1 MQQYTPI
8 GRCLRFL
15 RRYNRYIK
23 VSVIAIIALTIAL
36 LPTTIFGIPGLTPIQ
51 QRMIAIFVWAALMW
65 IIEAVPAWT
74 TSLLIIVIMLLTVS
88 DSSLNFL
95 KQEKEKTS
103 TSLQHVSKI
112 EKGDTLSIITKQEI
126 AAEMIPTDAS
136 IKEDGILLVKHI
148 AAKGENIDSIC
159 NRYSISKNDVYKETV
174 TKKSPYM
181 SYKDIMGYFANPT
194 VMLFMGGFILALVAS
209 KSGVD
214 ISMARAMLKPFGSRP
229 KVVLFGFIIVTA
241 IFSMFVSN
249 TATAAMMLTFLA
261 PVLRQLPANEK
272 GTAALALAIP
282 IGANIGGLATP
293 IGTPPNGIALQYIND
308 PTGLNLNVGFG
319 EWMTIMTPLVIV
331 ILIISWLL
339 LSIFY
344 PFTSKEINIRII
356 GGAKKGWRT
365 SVIYGTLA
373 VTILLWMFES
383 LTGINSYV
391 VALIPIGVFAITRII
406 KSSDLKDI
414 DWACLWMV
422 AGGFA
427 LGDGMKKT
435 GLAQTM
441 VDAIP
446 FDSWPVLAVVLG
458 GGVICWLLS
467 QFISNSA
474 ATALMVPL
482 MVAVGSGM
490 QEALGDYGGVGTL
503 LVGVAMAA
511 SFAMSLPISTPPNAI
526 AYSTGLIKT
535 KQMFITG
542 MTIGI
547 ISLIIGYV
555 LIISVGKTGYFG

>member
-1 MQQYTPI
+1 MQQYTPFEK
-8 GRCLRFL
+8 CLRFL

-23 VSVIAIIALTIAL
+23 VSVIAIIALTIAI
-36 LPTTIFGIPGLTPIQ
+36 LPTEWFGIAALNPIQ

-65 IIEAVPAWT
+65 IVEAVPAWT

-88 DSSLNFL
+88 DSSISLL
-95 KQEKEKTS
+95 TS
-103 TSLQHVSKI
+103 
-112 EKGDTLSIITKQEI
+112 GYD
-126 AAEMIPTDAS
+126 
-136 IKEDGILLVKHI
+136 
-148 AAKGENIDSIC
+148 AKGL
-159 NRYSISKNDVYKETV
+159 
-174 TKKSPYM
+174 M
-181 SYKDIMGYFANPT
+181 SYKSIMGTFANPT

-209 KSGVD
+209 KSGIDV
-214 ISMARAMLKPFGSRP
+214 SMARAMLKPFGSRP
-229 KVVLFGFIIVTA
+229 RVVLLGFILVTA

-249 TATAAMMLTFLA
+249 TATAAMMLTFMA
-261 PVLRQLPANEK
+261 PIIRQLPSTEK

-308 PTGLNLNVGFG
+308 VDGLNLGVDFG
-319 EWMTIMTPLVIV
+319 EWMLVMTPLMLV
-331 ILIISWLL
+331 ILLISWVL
-339 LSIFY
+339 LSVMF
-344 PFTSKEINIRII
+344 PFTAKKVNLTIM

-365 SVIYGTLA
+365 SVIYATLA
-373 VTILLWMFES
+373 VTILLWMFEKV
-383 LTGINSYV
+383 TGINSYV

-427 LGDGMKKT
+427 LGEGMSKT
-435 GLAQTM
+435 GLAKTL

-446 FDSWPVLAVVLG
+446 FDNWPAMLVLLG
-458 GGVICWLLS
+458 SGIICWLLS

-474 ATALMVPL
+474 ATALMVPI
-482 MVAVGSGM
+482 MVAVGTGM
-490 QEALGDYGGVGTL
+490 KDALGEFGGVGTL

-542 MTIGI
+542 MLIGT
-547 ISLIIGYV
+547 ISLAIGYI
-555 LIISVGKTGYFG
+555 LIITIGKTGYFG

>member
-1 MQQYTPI
+1 MQQYTPLQ
-8 GRCLRFL
+8 RFLRFL

-23 VSVIAIIALTIAL
+23 VSLIAIIALVIAL
-36 LPTTIFGIPGLTPIQ
+36 LPTSIFGIPGLTPIQ
-51 QRMIAIFVWAALMW
+51 QRVIAIFVWAALMW

-88 DSSLNFL
+88 DSGITPL
-95 KQEKEKTS
+95 
-103 TSLQHVSKI
+103 VS
-112 EKGDTLSIITKQEI
+112 GFD
-126 AAEMIPTDAS
+126 
-136 IKEDGILLVKHI
+136 
-148 AAKGENIDSIC
+148 KGEL
-159 NRYSISKNDVYKETV
+159 
-174 TKKSPYM
+174 M
-181 SYKDIMGYFANPT
+181 SYKSIMNTFANPT

-209 KSGVD
+209 KSGID
-214 ISMARAMLKPFGSRP
+214 ISMARAMLKPFGSKP
-229 KVVLFGFIIVTA
+229 KIVVLGFILVTA

-249 TATAAMMLTFLA
+249 TATAAMMLTFMA
-261 PVLRQLPANEK
+261 PILRQLPPTEK

-308 PTGLNLNVGFG
+308 TEGLNLNIGFG
-319 EWMTIMTPLVIV
+319 EWMMVMTPLMLA
-331 ILIISWLL
+331 ILFISWFL
-339 LSIFY
+339 LSKMY
-344 PFTSKEINIRII
+344 PFTAKKVNLHIL

-365 SVIYGTLA
+365 NVIYGTLA

-383 LTGINSYV
+383 FTGINSYV
-391 VALIPIGVFAITRII
+391 VALIPIGVFSITRII

-427 LGDGMKKT
+427 LGEGMSKT
-435 GLAQTM
+435 GLAETL
-441 VDAIP
+441 VNAIP
-446 FDSWPVLAVVLG
+446 FNTWPPLMVMLG
-458 GGVICWLLS
+458 AGLICWLLS

-474 ATALMVPL
+474 ATALVVPI

-490 QEALGDYGGVGTL
+490 KDALGDYGGVGTL

-535 KQMFITG
+535 RQMFVTG
-542 MTIGI
+542 MLVGVIA
-547 ISLIIGYV
+547 LVIGYT
-555 LIISVGKTGYFG
+555 LIISVGKTGIFG